1 MLSWIVLYLAIAF
14 EITGTVLLK
23 QSKGM
28 SSLVA
33 TVASLGAYAVSLA
46 CLGFAL
52 KHLEV
57 GIAYA
62 IWSGLGTLAV
72 AVIGMAFFGEVASP
86 SKLFCL
92 ALVVA
97 GVVGLNLSG
106 ARTH

>member
-1 MLSWIVLYLAIAF
+1 MLSWIVLYVAIAF

-33 TVASLGAYAVSLA
+33 TTASLLAYGVSLA

-52 KHLEV
+52 KQVEV

-62 IWSGLGTLAV
+62 IWSGLGTVAV
-72 AVIGMAFFGEVASP
+72 AVIGMAFFGEGVSP
-86 SKLFCL
+86 AKLFCL

-106 ARTH
+106 ARTL

>member
-1 MLSWIVLYLAIAF
+1 MLSWIVLYVAIAF

-28 SSLVA
+28 SSLAV
-33 TVASLGAYAVSLA
+33 TVASLLAYGVSLA

-52 KHLEV
+52 KHVEV

-72 AVIGMAFFGEVASP
+72 AAIGMAFFGEAASP
-86 SKLFCL
+86 AKLICL

-97 GVVGLNLSG
+97 GVVGLNLTG
-106 ARTH
+106 ART